1 MINNVSTFSTA
12 GIGTSLIAMLGG
24 SSLLYFVLQKRK
36 YIKLKAKLFQQ
47 NGGLILQRH
56 LRELGSTKKA
66 KIFTF
71 EELKKATNN
80 YKESRIIG
88 RGGFG
93 TVYKGI
99 LQDNTIVAI
108 KKSKT
113 VDENQIDQFINEI
126 VLLSQI
132 DHKNVVKLLGCC
144 LETQVPLLVYE
155 FVPKGTLHNYIH
167 LESSASTKCW
177 ETCLRIAVETADALS
192 YLHSTASPPIIH
204 RDVKPSNILLDDNFT
219 AKVSDFGISKSV
231 PRDKKELATVVQGTF
246 GYLDPEYLQTN
257 QLTEKS
263 DIYSFGVVL
272 VELLTGEDVFS
283 FDRSEDERCLPMYFL
298 SSLKE
303 DRLFEILE
311 NFIVEEGN
319 KEQINK
325 VIELA
330 ERCLR
335 VKGDERPSMKE
346 VTIELERLR
355 KMEMHS
361 WVNAQS
367 NLEEAKHLH
376 VETSDA
382 YKYSGTSSTTAG
394 YDSMKDH
401 VTLALGDGR

>member
-93 TVYKGI
+93 TVYKGF

-155 FVPKGTLHNYIH
+155 FVSKGTLFNYIH
-167 LESSASTKCW
+167 HESSASSKRW
-177 ETCLRIAVETADALS
+177 ETCPRIAVETADALS

-219 AKVSDFGISKSV
+219 AKVSDFGISKLV
-231 PRDKKELATVVQGTF
+231 PRDKKDLTTVVQGTF

-272 VELLTGEDVFS
+272 VELLTGEDVIS
-283 FDRSEDERCLPMYFL
+283 FDRFEDERCLPMYFL

-311 NFIVEEGN
+311 SFIVEEGN
-319 KEQINK
+319 KEHINE
-325 VIELA
+325 VVELI

-346 VTIELERLR
+346 VAMELDRIRKIET
-355 KMEMHS
+355 HS
-361 WVNAQS
+361 WIIAQS
-367 NLEEAKHLH
+367 NLEEAEHLLGK
-376 VETSDA
+376 TSDA
-382 YKYSGTSSTTAG
+382 YKYGGTSSTTTG
-394 YDSMKDH
+394 YESIRTM
-401 VTLALGDGR
+401 